1 MQALPAYDRRGAAAQ
16 AALLILIIGLVAAL
30 VVTDR
35 GLHRVVPLLAGVA
48 VLVPLVGWGARS
60 RNLLAG
66 LVLVILFIPIKRY
79 ALPGNLPFQLE
90 PYRVFVAAFAMVW
103 ALALLADRRVRLRAT
118 GIDAPLLAVLVTT
131 LFSDLV
137 NLSRVRPVSSDVLKG
152 QTFFVSFFVVLYLVV
167 SLVRSRREIDF
178 LVKVLAGGGGVVA
191 VSAIVERRTGYNVFN
206 HLHTIFPILR
216 FEGADESFR
225 GGRLR
230 VLGSS
235 QHPIALSVVFVVL
248 LPLVFYLARRGN
260 RRWLLVACIYVIAI
274 FSTASRTGI
283 IGLLVLALVYLWLQP
298 ARVLRSWP
306 FVIPVLAA
314 VHFAAPGAIGTI
326 RETLNPAGVIKEQ
339 STVTVGDA
347 AYGSGRLTDIGPS
360 LSEWSNKP
368 LLGEGFGTRET
379 TGPNANARLLD
390 DQWLGTLLET
400 GYFGFLA
407 WTWLFVRSIR
417 RLTRA
422 ASAEGDSADG
432 WLLTGF
438 AASLAAFAVT
448 MWFYDT
454 FSFIQNVF
462 ICFILLGLSAAFL
475 RLREGRGSA
484 RRANRAT
491 G

>member
-1 MQALPAYDRRGAAAQ
+1 
-16 AALLILIIGLVAAL
+16 
-30 VVTDR
+30 
-35 GLHRVVPLLAGVA
+35 
-48 VLVPLVGWGARS
+48 
-60 RNLLAG
+60 
-66 LVLVILFIPIKRY
+66 
-79 ALPGNLPFQLE
+79 
-90 PYRVFVAAFAMVW
+90 
-103 ALALLADRRVRLRAT
+103 
-118 GIDAPLLAVLVTT
+118 
-131 LFSDLV
+131 
-137 NLSRVRPVSSDVLKG
+137 
-152 QTFFVSFFVVLYLVV
+152 
-167 SLVRSRREIDF
+167 
-178 LVKVLAGGGGVVA
+178 
-191 VSAIVERRTGYNVFN
+191 
-206 HLHTIFPILR
+206 
-216 FEGADESFR
+216 
-225 GGRLR
+225 
-230 VLGSS
+230 
-235 QHPIALSVVFVVL
+235 
-248 LPLVFYLARRGN
+248 
-260 RRWLLVACIYVIAI
+260 VACIYVIAI